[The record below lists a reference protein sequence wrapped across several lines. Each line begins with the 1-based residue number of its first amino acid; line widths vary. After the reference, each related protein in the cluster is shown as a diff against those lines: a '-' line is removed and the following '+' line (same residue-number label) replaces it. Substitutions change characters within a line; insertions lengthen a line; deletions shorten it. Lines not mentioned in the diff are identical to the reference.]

1 MNEDLG
7 KSKIGSVSLWT
18 GILGFVG
25 PILIAFL
32 VHSFA
37 KTNPAPYYL
46 LSFLLFMGLEL
57 VALITGIIGRK
68 SPCGLAGMIISI
80 VCTALTV
87 LTMLLA
93 VPFFWLTARAVAAPR
108 PVLLEPARTMPA
120 PEQPT
125 PRPVP
130 APAQPSP

>member
-7 KSKIGSVSLWT
+7 KSKIGCVSLWT
-18 GILGFVG
+18 GSLGIVG
-25 PILIAFL
+25 PILLAFL

-46 LSFLLFMGLEL
+46 LSILLFMGLEL

-68 SPCGLAGMIISI
+68 SPCGLAGLIISI
-80 VCTALTV
+80 VCTTLTV
-87 LTMLLA
+87 LAMLLA

-108 PVLLEPARTMPA
+108 PVMFEPART
-120 PEQPT
+120 
-125 PRPVP
+125 VP